1 MGIGGLIIG
10 KSGAGKS
17 ASLRNFKNGE
27 VGIFNTTSK
36 PLPFKNDLQVADN
49 ADYMLIEATLASNK
63 LNCYVVDDSVYLMA
77 FESFARA
84 NEKGFDKFTQMSK
97 NYADLLEQIRHT
109 SKDTI
114 VYVITHE
121 ELQDDGSIK
130 PKSIGKMLDRQLCL
144 EGLFSICLYA
154 KFSDGKYVFETQ
166 TDGNTPAKSPMGMF
180 DDFTIDNNLKE
191 VDTVIR
197 KYYDLAPAGKNDTL
211 SQKGNVKMEK
221 ENEKKEGK

>member
-1 MGIGGLIIG
+1 MGIGVLIIG

-36 PLPFKNDLQVADN
+36 PLPFKNGLQIANN
-49 ADYMLIEATLASNK
+49 ADYMLIEQTLAQNS
-63 LNCYVVDDSVYLMA
+63 LNCYVVDDSIYLMA
-77 FESFARA
+77 FDSFARA
-84 NEKGFDKFTQMSK
+84 NEKSFDKFTQMSK
-97 NYADLLEQIRHT
+97 AYADLLEQIRHT

-114 VYVITHE
+114 VYVVTHE

-130 PKSIGKMLDRQLCL
+130 PKSIGKMLDRQLCI

-154 KFSDGKYVFETQ
+154 KFEDGKYIFETQ

-180 DDFTIDNNLKE
+180 SDFKIDNDLKA
-191 VDTVIR
+191 VDIVIR
-197 KYYDLAPAGKNDTL
+197 DYYDLAPAGKNDTL
-211 SQKGNVKMEK
+211 SQTK
-221 ENEKKEGK
+221 ENKGSKGDKE